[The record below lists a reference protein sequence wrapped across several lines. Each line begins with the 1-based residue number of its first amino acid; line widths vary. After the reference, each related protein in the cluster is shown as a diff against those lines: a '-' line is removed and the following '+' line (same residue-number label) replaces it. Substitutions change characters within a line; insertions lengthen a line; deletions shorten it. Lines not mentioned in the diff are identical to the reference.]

1 MLKFWKDLS
10 VAKKLY
16 SVVGVMA
23 LLVALELLTLLFAM
37 NTLSTLRAFVGGE
50 GTWSKAQKNSI
61 HSLHLYIFTQDEK
74 YWTEFQNYLSVIMGD
89 RKARHELMKPNHD
102 LQIAYQGFREG
113 GVAESDI
120 PGSAKL
126 MLRFHDAP
134 YMRDAIRYWTE
145 ADVKIDEMIR
155 RAEIIHK
162 QIQSGKVPTEEI
174 QYFINDTNSLNREIT
189 VLSDDFSKVLGEGSR
204 WLEQLLM
211 VTLFF
216 AVLTV
221 ECTGL
226 MLTVA
231 FNRNLSRSLAEINQA
246 AKNLGE
252 GNLSGSLPVPVRSN
266 DELGQLATTLNKM
279 TMDLEKNIGQRMRA
293 ENASQVKSLFLANMS
308 HEIRTPL
315 GVIIGLTEIIKDP
328 TLSEAERLNYIRI
341 IESTGKNL
349 TRIINDILDITKVE
363 SGHLQI
369 QSNEFDLESLLSE
382 VSSMMKIK
390 ADKHGNRFEVIK
402 ETELPSEIFTDR
414 SRLQQILINL
424 VNNAIKFTHEGLIQV
439 RYGKTGS
446 FIYFDIVDSG
456 IGIPEESKKD
466 LFQTFSQID
475 SSSTRKYEGTG
486 LGLVLSKRI
495 AQSLDGDVVLLSSS
509 AGKGSVFR
517 VTIPAATLDSNIA
530 KSDRPAQKSVRQSG
544 LQSDKNQLTGK
555 KVLIVDDSGDNR
567 LLIDLYLK
575 KKGVLSEFADNGA
588 SAVEKAMANQYDLV
602 LMDMQMPI
610 MDGYTATKTL
620 RDKGFLKPI
629 IALTAHAMSED
640 RNRCLAAGCNDYLTK
655 PIESGK
661 LYATVESYVS

>member
-23 LLVALELLTLLFAM
+23 FLVAIELLTLLFAM

-61 HSLHLYIFTQDEK
+61 HSLHLYIFTQEEK
-74 YWTEFQNYLSVIMGD
+74 YYQEFKDYLGVVMGD
-89 RKARHELMKPNHD
+89 RKTRHELLKPDYD
-102 LQIAYQGFREG
+102 LKVAYQGFREG

-120 PGSAKL
+120 PGAVNL
-126 MLRFHDAP
+126 MIRFHDAP
-134 YMRDAIRYWTE
+134 YMRDAIKYWNQ
-145 ADVKIDEMIR
+145 ADAKIDDLIAS
-155 RAEIIHK
+155 AERIHK
-162 QIQSGKVPTEEI
+162 KIQSGKISPDEVRHFLNET
-174 QYFINDTNSLNREIT
+174 NDINREVT
-189 VLSDDFSKVLGEGSR
+189 YLSDSFSKVLGEGSR

-246 AKNLGE
+246 AKSLGE
-252 GNLSGSLPVPVRSN
+252 GNLSGSIPVPVRSN

-279 TMDLEKNIGQRMRA
+279 TMDLEKNIGQRVRA
-293 ENASQVKSLFLANMS
+293 ENANQVKSLFLANMS

-328 TLSEAERLNYIRI
+328 QLPEPDRINYIKI

-363 SGHLQI
+363 SGHLQM
-369 QSNEFDLESLLSE
+369 QSSDFHLETLLEE
-382 VSSMMKIK
+382 VAAMMQIK
-390 ADKHGNRFEVIK
+390 ADKHGNRFELVK
-402 ETELPSEIFTDR
+402 ETDLPAEVFTDR

-424 VNNAIKFTHEGLIQV
+424 VNNALKFTHNGFVQV
-439 RYGKTGS
+439 RYGKVSG
-446 FIYFDIVDSG
+446 FFYFDIADSG

-466 LFQTFSQID
+466 LFQNFSQID

-495 AQSLDGDVVLLSSS
+495 AQSLGGDVVLLFSTLS
-509 AGKGSVFR
+509 KGSTFR
-517 VTIPAATLDSNIA
+517 ITIPANTNDKAEQVVQKTA
-530 KSDRPAQKSVRQSG
+530 PAASTSPVEKP
-544 LQSDKNQLTGK
+544 LAGK
-555 KVLIVDDSGDNR
+555 KVLIVDDSSDNR

-575 KKGVLSEFADNGA
+575 KKGIQSEFADNGA
-588 SAVEKAMANQYDLV
+588 AAVEKALANHYDLV
-602 LMDMQMPI
+602 LMDMQMPV

-620 RDKGFLKPI
+620 RDKGVQTPI

-655 PIESGK
+655 PIESAK
-661 LYATVESYVS
+661 LYSTVQAYVT